1 MRKYKAAVAQLS
13 VDQITL
19 QDQTAQLMTLEQ
31 EKASLKEQVAE
42 LSSRLESLEGDNQ
55 AAHTQKRME
64 LKFKE
69 LESRVELEQTSKSRL
84 ETQVARLKE
93 MLDKSNQE
101 LDTLRCREQLSH
113 ESTKRLQRQLRDV
126 REELTGFE
134 QRDAD
139 TSGRVRE
146 FEQRIELLESE
157 NATLVKDLS
166 LALRRIEDLQTAMQ
180 GEMDSDSDSDN
191 DGQHSDDSDSDG
203 SDTSFNTFLSQRKYG
218 STTSGVSSG
227 SARRESPTNAFD
239 ISPSSSRVDLT
250 SSPDSTTNTN
260 KGESFA

>member
-1 MRKYKAAVAQLS
+1 M
-13 VDQITL
+13 
-19 QDQTAQLMTLEQ
+19 
-31 EKASLKEQVAE
+31 
-42 LSSRLESLEGDNQ
+42 SSRLESLEGDNQ

-84 ETQVARLKE
+84 EVLYIHFIFDLNSCYNFAIVLCFVQTQVARLKE

-191 DGQHSDDSDSDG
+191 DGQHSDDRSVVHSLHYHFKNK
-203 SDTSFNTFLSQRKYG
+203 FN
-218 STTSGVSSG
+218 
-227 SARRESPTNAFD
+227 
-239 ISPSSSRVDLT
+239 
-250 SSPDSTTNTN
+250 
-260 KGESFA
+260 